1 MARRLLN
8 IIQSSVDL
16 IDGDKIYFTFKK
28 HKFSAIITNAGLI
41 HNVSWEAPQKP
52 EIKIFLTRTF
62 ESLTDWTETCI
73 QEKLD
78 EYHTRYSAWR
88 RVRHMKTNKPM
99 ENLYKDYQ
107 RLKLGSSK
115 INKLTAAEMQQLLTL
130 NAERILYLEKC
141 LESRDETAEKWI
153 NWFKETHKGE
163 KLPVETN
170 APIEQEKK
178 EQQVIQRPSNVGEVV
193 QPMLLNSPSGA
204 YMVIQ
209 RLKETNP
216 GAVQSVKTLGLNGFR
231 DMTNKFSVAQKTW
244 YPPSNE
250 PWFNKSMGEINNN
263 PRVIA
268 QMVHEFF
275 TKT

>member
-8 IIQSSVDL
+8 IIQSPVDL
-16 IDGDKIYFTFKK
+16 KEGDKIYFTFKK
-28 HKFSAIITNAGLI
+28 HKFSANITNAGLI
-41 HNVSWEAPQKP
+41 HNVWWEAPQTREV
-52 EIKIFLTRTF
+52 EIFRTRTF

-88 RVRHMKTNKPM
+88 RVRHLKTNKPM
-99 ENLYKDYQ
+99 EQLYKDYQ
-107 RLKLGSSK
+107 RMKLSSSK
-115 INKLTAAEMQQLLTL
+115 MNKLTAAEMQQLLTL

-141 LESRDETAEKWI
+141 LETRDESAEKWI
-153 NWFKETHKGE
+153 KWFKETHQGE
-163 KLPVETN
+163 QLPVEIN

-178 EQQVIQRPSNVGEVV
+178 EEQSIQRQSNAGEVV
-193 QPMLLNSPSGA
+193 QPIVLNSPSGA

-209 RLKETNP
+209 RLQEMNP
-216 GAVQSVKTLGLNGFR
+216 NAVSSVQTLGLNGFR
-231 DMTNKFSVAQKTW
+231 DMTKKFSETHKIW

-250 PWFNKSMGEINNN
+250 PWFTKAMGEINNN

-275 TKT
+275 TKK

>member
-8 IIQSSVDL
+8 IIQSPVDL
-16 IDGDKIYFTFKK
+16 KEGDKIFFTFKK
-28 HKFSAIITNAGLI
+28 HKFSANITNAGLI
-41 HNVSWEAPQKP
+41 HNVLWEAPGKVGIQ
-52 EIKIFLTRTF
+52 IFRTRTF

-88 RVRHMKTNKPM
+88 RVRHLKSNKPM
-99 ENLYKDYQ
+99 ETLYKDYQ
-107 RLKLGSSK
+107 RMKLNSGK
-115 INKLTAAEMQQLLTL
+115 MNKLTTQEMQQLISL

-141 LESRDETAEKWI
+141 IEARDETVDKWVK
-153 NWFKETHKGE
+153 WFKDTHPGE
-163 KLPVETN
+163 KIPIALNEPV
-170 APIEQEKK
+170 EQEKV
-178 EQQVIQRPSNVGEVV
+178 ETEPRAPLTATEIV
-193 QPMLLNSPSGA
+193 QPIVLNSPSGA

-216 GAVQSVKTLGLNGFR
+216 NAIQAVQTLGLNGFR
-231 DMTNKFSVAQKTW
+231 DMTKKFSESHKTW

-250 PWFNKSMGEINNN
+250 PWFNKAVHEINSN

-275 TKT
+275 TKK

>member
-16 IDGDKIYFTFKK
+16 HEGDKIFFTFKK
-28 HKFSAIITNAGLI
+28 HKFTANITNAGLI
-41 HNVSWEAPQKP
+41 HNVTWEPPQKQ
-52 EIKIFLTRTF
+52 EVKIFLTRTF

-88 RVRHMKTNKPM
+88 RVRHLKTNKPM
-99 ENLYKDYQ
+99 EQLYKDYQ
-107 RLKLGSSK
+107 RLKLSNAK
-115 INKLTAAEMQQLLTL
+115 PNKLSTPEMQQLLTL

-141 LESRDETAEKWI
+141 LEARDETAEKWI

-163 KLPVETN
+163 KLPVEIN

-178 EQQVIQRPSNVGEVV
+178 EEQPVQRHHNINGQAEVV

-216 GAVQSVKTLGLNGFR
+216 GAVHSVKLVVLCY
-231 DMTNKFSVAQKTW
+231 S
-244 YPPSNE
+244 
-250 PWFNKSMGEINNN
+250 I
-263 PRVIA
+263 
-268 QMVHEFF
+268 
-275 TKT
+275 